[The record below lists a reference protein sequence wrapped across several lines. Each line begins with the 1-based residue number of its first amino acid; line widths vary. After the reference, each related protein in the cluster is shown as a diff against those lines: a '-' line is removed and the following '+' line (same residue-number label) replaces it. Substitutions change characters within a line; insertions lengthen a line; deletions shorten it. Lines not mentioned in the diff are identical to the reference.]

1 MEARS
6 IKIIVM
12 KAEILY
18 DGHSTASNR
27 YYDSKS
33 SINRRHVEVARPIV
47 EVHSKSD
54 YCRTKAEV
62 SKTIVHIGYEIVNR

>member
-1 MEARS
+1 
-6 IKIIVM
+6 M
-12 KAEILY
+12 KVEILY

-33 SINRRHVEVARPIV
+33 SINRRHVEVTRPTV
-47 EVHSKSD
+47 EVHTKAD

-62 SKTIVHIGYEIVNR
+62 SETIVHRGYEIVNR

>member
-1 MEARS
+1 MF
-6 IKIIVM
+6 VM
-12 KAEILY
+12 KTEILY

-33 SINRRHVEVARPIV
+33 SINRRPVEVTRPTV
-47 EVHSKSD
+47 EVHTNAD

-62 SKTIVHIGYEIVNR
+62 RETVVHRGYEIVNR